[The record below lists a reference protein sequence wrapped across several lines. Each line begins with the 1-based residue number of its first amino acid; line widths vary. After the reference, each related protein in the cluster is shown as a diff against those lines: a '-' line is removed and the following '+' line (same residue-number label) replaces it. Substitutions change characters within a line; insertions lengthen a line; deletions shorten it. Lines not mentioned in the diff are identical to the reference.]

1 MLDEL
6 ISVMKLQGKLPEC
19 ASVMQELFQ
28 HLSESHGPHS
38 TRALKLQ
45 VRPFGQLVASSND
58 VVPDKTG
65 DDVPALQPPRPCRG
79 HPATSAG
86 CIAAI
91 SQPRQPRNAGL
102 FIQPGVSTQAAGA
115 A

>member
-1 MLDEL
+1 VLDEL

-45 VRPFGQLVASSND
+45 VRPFG
-58 VVPDKTG
+58 
-65 DDVPALQPPRPCRG
+65 
-79 HPATSAG
+79 
-86 CIAAI
+86 
-91 SQPRQPRNAGL
+91 
-102 FIQPGVSTQAAGA
+102 
-115 A
+115 